1 MIAKNTPIFFKEGV
15 VAKKKKSSKGKPKKK
30 MSVKKVKNDDNDDVA
45 YKQRP
50 IPTNEDED
58 DEIDMGDEVEEVGF
72 EKDDSEDDDF

>member
-1 MIAKNTPIFFKEGV
+1 MDFSSTFSSTFFLPINPALSCFCFEFFL
-15 VAKKKKSSKGKPKKK
+15 
-30 MSVKKVKNDDNDDVA
+30 
-45 YKQRP
+45 